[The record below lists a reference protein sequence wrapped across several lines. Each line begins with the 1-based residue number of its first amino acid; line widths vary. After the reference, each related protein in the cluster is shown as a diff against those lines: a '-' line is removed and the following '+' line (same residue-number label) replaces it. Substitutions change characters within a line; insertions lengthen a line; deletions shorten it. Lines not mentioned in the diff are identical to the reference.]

1 MKNLFHA
8 LWHPFLHFRA
18 LRWFARRGRWLLVM
32 VPLAFTLQ
40 AGLDS
45 LGHPVAANVVFDL
58 LVVRLM
64 IVVIESIF
72 SIPRYLVDKGVALV
86 PSDPFDLPVWV
97 RPDSGCQPIIWYNPE
112 TGANT
117 ASWSPGCIQIN

>member
-40 AGLDS
+40 AVLDS

-64 IVVIESIF
+64 IVAFGSIF
-72 SIPRYLVDKGVALV
+72 GIPRYLADKGVPLV
-86 PSDPFDLPVWV
+86 PSDPFD
-97 RPDSGCQPIIWYNPE
+97 RPIWDHPESEFNPPMWYNPE

-117 ASWSPGCIQIN
+117 RMWSPGCIQIN

>member
-18 LRWFARRGRWLLVM
+18 LRWFARSGRWLLVM

-40 AGLDS
+40 AVLDS

-64 IVVIESIF
+64 IVAFESIF
-72 SIPRYLVDKGVALV
+72 GIPRYLADKGVPLV
-86 PSDPFDLPVWV
+86 PSDPFDDPISDQ
-97 RPDSGCQPIIWYNPE
+97 PDSEYKPSLWYNFD
-112 TGANT
+112 TGQT
-117 ASWSPGCIQIN
+117 GPWSPGSIRIN

>member
-32 VPLAFTLQ
+32 VPLAFALQ

-72 SIPRYLVDKGVALV
+72 GIPRYLVDKGVPLV
-86 PSDPFDLPVWV
+86 PSDPFDRPVWD
-97 RPDSGCQPIIWYNPE
+97 RSESEFKPPMWYNPE
-112 TGANT
+112 TGNT
-117 ASWSPGCIQIN
+117 GKWSPGSIRVS

>member
-32 VPLAFTLQ
+32 VPLAFALQ
-40 AGLDS
+40 AGMDS
-45 LGHPVAANVVFDL
+45 IGHPVAANVVFDL

-72 SIPRYLVDKGVALV
+72 SIPRYLVDKGVPLV
-86 PSDPFDLPVWV
+86 PSDPFVDPISHQ
-97 RPDSGCQPIIWYNPE
+97 PDSECKPSVWYNFD
-112 TGANT
+112 TGKT
-117 ASWSPGCIQIN
+117 GPWSPGSIRIN

>member
-8 LWHPFLHFRA
+8 PWHPFLHFRA
-18 LRWFARRGRWLLVM
+18 LHWLARRGRWLLVM
-32 VPLAFTLQ
+32 VPLAFALQ

-45 LGHPVAANVVFDL
+45 IGHPVAANVVFDL

-64 IVVIESIF
+64 IVVFTRFTLVPSYPAE
-72 SIPRYLVDKGVALV
+72 IPRYKPML
-86 PSDPFDLPVWV
+86 
-97 RPDSGCQPIIWYNPE
+97 WYNPE

-117 ASWSPGCIQIN
+117 ASWSPGCIRIN

>member
-1 MKNLFHA
+1 MKNLFHV

-32 VPLAFTLQ
+32 VPLAFTLK
-40 AGLDS
+40 AALDS

-72 SIPRYLVDKGVALV
+72 SIPRYLVDKGVPLV
-86 PSDPFDLPVWV
+86 PSDPLDPPVWSQS
-97 RPDSGCQPIIWYNPE
+97 DSGWEPPIWYNPD
-112 TGANT
+112 TGLVGT
-117 ASWSPGCIQIN
+117 WSPGCIRIN

>member
-18 LRWFARRGRWLLVM
+18 LRWFARSGRWLLVM
-32 VPLAFTLQ
+32 VPLAFTLK
-40 AGLDS
+40 AVLDS

-64 IVVIESIF
+64 IVAFESIF
-72 SIPRYLVDKGVALV
+72 GIPRYLADKGVPLV
-86 PSDPFDLPVWV
+86 PSDPFDDPISDE
-97 RPDSGCQPIIWYNPE
+97 PDSEYKPSLWYNFD
-112 TGANT
+112 TGQT
-117 ASWSPGCIQIN
+117 GPWSPGSVRIN

>member
-1 MKNLFHA
+1 MKNLLLA

-32 VPLAFTLQ
+32 VPLAFALQ
-40 AGLDS
+40 AGLDL

-64 IVVIESIF
+64 IVVFESIF
-72 SIPRYLVDKGVALV
+72 GIPRYLADKGVPLV
-86 PSDPFDLPVWV
+86 PSDPFDSPVWGQS
-97 RPDSGCQPIIWYNPE
+97 DSGWEPPIWYNPD
-112 TGANT
+112 TGLVGT
-117 ASWSPGCIQIN
+117 WSPGCIRIN

>member
-32 VPLAFTLQ
+32 VPLAFALQ
-40 AGLDS
+40 AGLDL
-45 LGHPVAANVVFDL
+45 LGHPVTANVVFDL

-64 IVVIESIF
+64 IVAFESIF
-72 SIPRYLVDKGVALV
+72 GIPRYLADKGVPLV
-86 PSDPFDLPVWV
+86 PSDPFD
-97 RPDSGCQPIIWYNPE
+97 RPIWDHPESEFNPPMWYNPE

-117 ASWSPGCIQIN
+117 RMWSPGCIQIN